1 MANYALSD
9 AGQIGLS
16 RRAIEKEFDI
26 KGFEWAKQ

>member
-9 AGQIGLS
+9 AGQRGLP
-16 RRAIEKEFDI
+16 RITIEKEFDI